1 MKANQPPISLLSDME
16 LSDIYG
22 GISLGAI
29 ALLIEIP
36 HGMLIAREM
45 TNYIGKLW
53 VEGCA
58 GVDEH
63 DYFTKFF
70 CRGLQT

>member
-1 MKANQPPISLLSDME
+1 MKANQTNPYLLSDKE

-36 HGMLIAREM
+36 HGVLIAREM

-53 VEGCA
+53 VDGCA

-70 CRGLQT
+70 CRGQQT